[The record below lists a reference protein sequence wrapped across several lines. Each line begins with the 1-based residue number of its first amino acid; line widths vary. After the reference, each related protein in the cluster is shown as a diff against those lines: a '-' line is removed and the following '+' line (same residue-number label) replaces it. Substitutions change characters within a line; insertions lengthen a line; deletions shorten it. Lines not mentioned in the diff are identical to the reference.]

1 MSIRR
6 WAANLLRPHDPDLRT
21 LTRERLLALRE
32 TAKSRGYT
40 GRAWR
45 DGEDYAIDESAFI
58 WLQVGDEIGE
68 GVSVCNLVVSQT
80 EFTGR
85 RPTGTSVRR
94 HTLHVHHDDL
104 RLLRRAS
111 SEEVRRAYFVL
122 QAALPLDL
130 DEVEPGEHELTLTL
144 GRRWTEQPCPA

>member
-1 MSIRR
+1 MSIRQ
-6 WAANLLRPHDPDLRT
+6 WAANLLHAREPDLRT
-21 LTRERLLALRE
+21 LTRERLVALRE
-32 TAKSRGYT
+32 RAKSHGYT

-58 WLQVGDEIGE
+58 WLQAGDEIGD
-68 GVSVCNLVVSQT
+68 GVVVCNLVVSQI

-94 HTLHVHHDDL
+94 HTLHVHQDDL
-104 RLLRRAS
+104 RRLRRAS
-111 SEEVRRAYFVL
+111 TEETRRAYFVL

-130 DEVEPGEHELTLTL
+130 DEVGP
-144 GRRWTEQPCPA
+144 W